1 MYIKCYICCC
11 LAILG
16 MDTVLPNFIK
26 AARKNAG
33 LTQTELAEK
42 AGVGIHF
49 VRDIEQG
56 KPNLQVNKVNQV
68 LALFGYR
75 LGPVQ
80 ITTPLP
86 PPKLGGGAE
95 ERGGGGKKKSY
106 AR

>member
-1 MYIKCYICCC
+1 
-11 LAILG
+11 
-16 MDTVLPNFIK
+16 MDTALPIFIK

-68 LALFGYR
+68 LGLFGYR
-75 LGPVQ
+75 LGPVA
-80 ITTPLP
+80 IPHP
-86 PPKLGGGAE
+86 PAPSPKG
-95 ERGGGGKKKSY
+95 RGGVKTKSLSPLGE
-106 AR
+106 RDLGREVK